1 MALHKQIVLVP
12 ALNEEEG
19 IGVTIAELRRVLGN
33 PFFLVVDGGS
43 TDKTV
48 AIAKEFGAEVIFQ
61 KSKGKGD
68 AIAEAIM
75 YMSSD
80 DVEYVILIDA
90 DYTYPAEYLPEMIRI
105 LQENS
110 DVGMVCGNRFNGH
123 FDLGEMHH
131 MLYLGNRLLAFMHNL
146 LNGIQLQDPLTG
158 LRVIRWA
165 AIKDWKPKSRSFDIE
180 VELNHQVE
188 REGYSI
194 VEVPI
199 NYRSRVG
206 EKKLQLKHGFIILRR
221 ILSESHHK

>member
-1 MALHKQIVLVP
+1 MAFHKQIVLVP

-19 IGVTIAELRRVLGN
+19 IGLTLAELRRVLGN

-43 TDKTV
+43 TDNTV
-48 AIAKEFGAEVIFQ
+48 AIAKEFGAEVLFQ
-61 KSKGKGD
+61 KGEGKGD

-75 YMSSD
+75 HMSPAL
-80 DVEYVILIDA
+80 EHVILIDA

-110 DVGMVCGNRFNGH
+110 DVGMVDGNRFNGSL
-123 FDLGEMHH
+123 DLGEMHNL
-131 MLYLGNRLLAFMHNL
+131 LYFGNRILAFMQNL
-146 LNGIQLQDPLTG
+146 LNGTQLRDPLTG

-188 REGYSI
+188 REGYCI

-206 EKKLQLKHGFIILRR
+206 EKKLQLKHGFTILRR
-221 ILSESHHK
+221 ILSEAMV